1 MSKKKEKLLIIAG
14 AGASVSFD
22 MFSSSDIESMFEANG
37 PTKIKVRNHPESLYK
52 YIKQGLLRYHRNR
65 KTMNG
70 KVISKKERDKISV
83 YFEEVVYQLLNIYSM
98 QADHHKNGATAFF
111 DLKKM
116 PLKIGHKKVNAYDYY
131 NEANTLVADLLD
143 KMREKCS
150 ALSRS
155 KITSLKS
162 LLLGLD
168 KEFQLGVV
176 NLNYDNIL
184 YQCMPSKTEIGFDNT
199 GSFNPDLVLNNTEW
213 NFFYHLHGSV
223 HFYYDNFEIKFAKK
237 CTLKTAVNSNKAR
250 YSHEETTEGFPILTS
265 PIIVGYGK
273 AWQIQRE
280 PYLFYY
286 NDLARRINEADK
298 ILFIGYSFG
307 DLHLNKL
314 IQMSLRHQKKKK
326 IVIIDYAQQGN
337 GILHRQDNWSSE
349 IFKIMRLDASE
360 FRPCLVTDLSNKNP
374 FERNTN
380 KSVAL
385 SYKGLDFFM
394 RNPALLVSELK

>member
-14 AGASVSFD
+14 AGASVGFD
-22 MFSSSDIESMFEANG
+22 MFSSSDIEKMFEANG
-37 PTKIKVRNHPESLYK
+37 PTKIKVRNRSESLYK

-65 KTMNG
+65 KAMNG
-70 KVISKKERDKISV
+70 KVVSKSERDKISV

-98 QADHHKNGATAFF
+98 QADHHKNGVTAFF

-143 KMREKCS
+143 KMREKCGV
-150 ALSRS
+150 LPKY
-155 KITSLKS
+155 KIKLLKN
-162 LLLGLD
+162 LLCCLNGD
-168 KEFQLGVV
+168 FQLGVV

-184 YQCMPSKTEIGFDNT
+184 YRCMPQKTEMGFDNT
-199 GSFNPDLVLNNTEW
+199 GAFNPDSILNNYNW

-223 HFYYDNFEIKFAKK
+223 HFYYDNFEIKFAKR
-237 CTLKTAVNSNKAR
+237 CTMNAAVNSNKVR

-286 NDLARRINEADK
+286 NDLSRRIKEADK

-394 RNPALLVSELK
+394 KNPALLVSELK